1 MSKESPSHSLLSI
14 LPFWSSLLLLPVMFY
29 AAVTGGWSFL
39 WVIILCWGLFSVLD
53 VVLGINPVNHNPNT
67 EEKDLIG
74 YTLVTLIWPP
84 LHFITL
90 FGLLWYVGQSSH
102 TFAEKV
108 GLFYAVGVLGGV
120 IGINYS
126 HELMHRS
133 DRLRRHLADGLLAMV
148 LYSHFRSEHL
158 LVHHKYVGTPR
169 DGATARYGE
178 SYYAFFTRAL
188 AGGLPSAFH
197 AECQKLKKSKRAWYH
212 IKNPFYKY
220 LILQTMC
227 LALACMIGGAVGVA
241 LFVWQAFIAIN
252 ILEIT
257 NYIEHYALTRKYLG
271 NGRYEPV
278 KPHHSWNTGLTATNW
293 FFINLQRHSDHHV
306 KPNRP
311 YPLLQTYDDTDAPQ
325 FKYGYIIMGLS
336 ALIPPLWRHMID
348 PKVLVWRERFYREIE
363 DWSDYDNGVIP
374 LPVREGKPIQMTSA

>member
-1 MSKESPSHSLLSI
+1 
-14 LPFWSSLLLLPVMFY
+14 MFY

-133 DRLRRHLADGLLAMV
+133 DRLRRHLADGLLAIV

-169 DGATARYGE
+169 DRSQHDMERATMPSLLGPWLGACHRP
-178 SYYAFFTRAL
+178 FTLSVKSSKKASAL
-188 AGGLPSAFH
+188 GTI
-197 AECQKLKKSKRAWYH
+197 SKIR
-212 IKNPFYKY
+212 F
-220 LILQTMC
+220 
-227 LALACMIGGAVGVA
+227 
-241 LFVWQAFIAIN
+241 IN
-252 ILEIT
+252 I
-257 NYIEHYALTRKYLG
+257 
-271 NGRYEPV
+271 
-278 KPHHSWNTGLTATNW
+278 
-293 FFINLQRHSDHHV
+293 
-306 KPNRP
+306 
-311 YPLLQTYDDTDAPQ
+311 
-325 FKYGYIIMGLS
+325 
-336 ALIPPLWRHMID
+336 
-348 PKVLVWRERFYREIE
+348 
-363 DWSDYDNGVIP
+363 
-374 LPVREGKPIQMTSA
+374 